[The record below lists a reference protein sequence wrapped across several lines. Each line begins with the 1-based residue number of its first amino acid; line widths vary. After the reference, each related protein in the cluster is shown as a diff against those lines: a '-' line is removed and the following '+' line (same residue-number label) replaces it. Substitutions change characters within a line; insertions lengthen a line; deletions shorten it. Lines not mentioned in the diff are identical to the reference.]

1 MDVAWA
7 HLLAAAH
14 SGDAVPKAAG
24 PDATEISVLIDL
36 FSPLLVDLP
45 EDRPLVVGHLAQ
57 SLDGFIA
64 KADGESYWISGEDDL
79 DHTHRLRAFCDGVLV
94 GASTV
99 SKDNC
104 RLTVRRCEGDH
115 PIRIVLDPEAVLS
128 PDAAIFVDGEA
139 QTIWVRREGANHPV
153 LPSDVMVVGCRMDE
167 NGLDLGHLLSL
178 LKAQGIERLFV
189 EGGGVTVT
197 SFIQA
202 GLMDRL
208 HLAVAPVF
216 IGDGRR
222 GITDA
227 LGSTLADCPRPEV
240 RMVELGGDWLFDCDF
255 RSA

>member
-1 MDVAWA
+1 MDAAWA
-7 HLLAAAH
+7 QLVAAAH
-14 SGDAVPKAAG
+14 RNDSAPKAAG
-24 PDATEISVLIDL
+24 PDASRIATMIDL
-36 FSPLLVDLP
+36 FSPLLGELP
-45 EDRPLVVGHLAQ
+45 ENRPLVVGHLAQ

-64 KADGESYWISGEDDL
+64 KADGESYWISGQDDL

-104 RLTVRRCEGDH
+104 RLTVRRCEGSH
-115 PIRIVLDPEAVLS
+115 PVRIVLDPEAVLA
-128 PDAAIFVDGEA
+128 PDAAIFSDGEA
-139 QTIWVRREGANHPV
+139 PPIWVRREGANHPV
-153 LPSDVMVVGCRMDE
+153 LPSDVMVIGCRMGED
-167 NGLDLGHLLSL
+167 GLDLEHLLGL
-178 LKAQGIERLFV
+178 LKAQGINRLFV

-197 SFIQA
+197 GFIQA

-216 IGDGRR
+216 IGEGRR

-227 LGSTLADCPRPEV
+227 LGATLADCPRPDV

-255 RSA
+255 RGA